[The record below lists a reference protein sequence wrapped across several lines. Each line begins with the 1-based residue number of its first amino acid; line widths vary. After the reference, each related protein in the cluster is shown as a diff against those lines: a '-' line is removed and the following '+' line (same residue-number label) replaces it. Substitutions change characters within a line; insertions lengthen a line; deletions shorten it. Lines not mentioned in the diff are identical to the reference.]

1 MTEQSENKE
10 LLYKI
15 LLLGDSSVGKTC
27 FLMRYTDNTYQEIHM
42 STIGIDNKFKDVELE
57 DGKKVKIQIWDTAGQ
72 DRFRSITRNYYK
84 GANGIVL
91 IFDVTNKKSYEN
103 VKNWVKQIKEE
114 VSSRVTII
122 LVANK
127 IDDVNHRIVTKEE
140 GEKIAN
146 ECGLMFFECSAK
158 TGENIEHAFNELVK
172 KTVENYSK
180 VGQGGEKLKN
190 VQLDDGKIVKIQIW
204 DTAGQDR
211 FRSITKNYYKGAHGI
226 LLIYDVTSR
235 KTYDNIKNWVTQIK
249 EEVSEKVT
257 IILVGNKIDD
267 EKKRKVSTEE
277 GEKMAKECGLSF
289 YETSAKSGI
298 NIDSTFNELVTK
310 TVEKYSKVDGKG
322 DKLNNKKSGSKKG
335 CCL

>member
-180 VGQGGEKLKN
+180 VSQGGEKLK
-190 VQLDDGKIVKIQIW
+190 K
-204 DTAGQDR
+204 
-211 FRSITKNYYKGAHGI
+211 KN
-226 LLIYDVTSR
+226 
-235 KTYDNIKNWVTQIK
+235 N
-249 EEVSEKVT
+249 
-257 IILVGNKIDD
+257 
-267 EKKRKVSTEE
+267 
-277 GEKMAKECGLSF
+277 
-289 YETSAKSGI
+289 
-298 NIDSTFNELVTK
+298 
-310 TVEKYSKVDGKG
+310 
-322 DKLNNKKSGSKKG
+322 SKKG
-335 CCL
+335 CC

>member
-180 VGQGGEKLKN
+180 VKMEGEKLKN
-190 VQLDDGKIVKIQIW
+190 K
-204 DTAGQDR
+204 
-211 FRSITKNYYKGAHGI
+211 KGG
-226 LLIYDVTSR
+226 
-235 KTYDNIKNWVTQIK
+235 
-249 EEVSEKVT
+249 
-257 IILVGNKIDD
+257 
-267 EKKRKVSTEE
+267 
-277 GEKMAKECGLSF
+277 
-289 YETSAKSGI
+289 
-298 NIDSTFNELVTK
+298 
-310 TVEKYSKVDGKG
+310 
-322 DKLNNKKSGSKKG
+322 KKG
-335 CCL
+335 CC

>member
-180 VGQGGEKLKN
+180 VGQGGEKLK
-190 VQLDDGKIVKIQIW
+190 KKE
-204 DTAGQDR
+204 
-211 FRSITKNYYKGAHGI
+211 
-226 LLIYDVTSR
+226 
-235 KTYDNIKNWVTQIK
+235 NI
-249 EEVSEKVT
+249 
-257 IILVGNKIDD
+257 
-267 EKKRKVSTEE
+267 
-277 GEKMAKECGLSF
+277 
-289 YETSAKSGI
+289 
-298 NIDSTFNELVTK
+298 
-310 TVEKYSKVDGKG
+310 
-322 DKLNNKKSGSKKG
+322 
-335 CCL
+335 